1 MPQVSLNT
9 FWKYQKTTCCIKKNR
24 ISLVVAD
31 EFFIFRMNVSSFWL
45 SGLALPILKF
55 FRLTLVVFNLSLNQ
69 TLLIFLLYIGQTWIT
84 QITLAISLLAVT
96 YPKFEKIMLFI
107 CIFLQLTW
115 RMDILLAWLVPWK
128 LWGFSFVV
136 Y

>member
-1 MPQVSLNT
+1 MPQISLNT
-9 FWKYQKTTCCIKKNR
+9 IWKHQKMTGCIKKNR
-24 ISLVVAD
+24 ISLVVTD
-31 EFFIFRMNVSSFWL
+31 EFLIFRMNVSSFWL

-55 FRLTLVVFNLSLNQ
+55 FHLTLVVVNLSLDQ

-84 QITLAISLLAVT
+84 QITLAISLLGVT
-96 YPKFEKIMLFI
+96 YPKFETILLLI